1 MKHIIIGTA
10 GHIDHG
16 KTTLIKA
23 LTGCN
28 TDRWK
33 EEQERG
39 ITIDLGFAFFDLPNG
54 DRAGIVDVPG
64 HEKFIHN
71 MVAGVCGM
79 DMVLLV
85 IAADEGIMPQT
96 KEHMDILHLLGIQ
109 KCIVV
114 LNKMDLVDLEW
125 LELMEEEVRDQ
136 LQDTFL
142 KDAPVVKVSSVTGE
156 GLKELTDEIVKMETS
171 EVQEKEIHTIPR
183 LPIDRVFTISG
194 FGTIVTGTLISGII
208 RKDDTLQLYPWN
220 APCKVR
226 NIQVHGKNVDECSAG
241 QRVAVNLTGIK
252 KEDISR
258 GDVLASP
265 NSMKGTTL
273 LDVKLKILKDSNRIV
288 KNRSRLHLFTG
299 TSEVLCRAIL
309 LDRDELKAG
318 EECFA
323 QLRLEQELALRKGDR
338 FVVRFYSPMETIGGG
353 EVLEPNPKA
362 KRRFKEAALEELRR
376 KEAGS
381 SVDVVQMHVKS
392 HRDTLITITELA
404 KLTALSEEEIRQDVS
419 ELEDGSEALVFPMK
433 KDTYVW
439 MRDDELYLQE
449 QIKAELKKYHHKF
462 PYRHGIKKAEIQTKY
477 MKKIKPVVAA
487 KIFEHW
493 ETEESIISSGE
504 YLHLPEFEI
513 LKDARY
519 EGCRKLL
526 LNSFEKAEYQFVKLS
541 ETDVEKEYADMAED
555 ILLLLREE
563 NQVVRLS
570 EDAYTVKPLLEMAAE
585 KIREVVHQQPV
596 ITISEVR
603 DLFSTSRKNA
613 KLILEYTDGQ
623 RITRNTGAESEWK
636 AY

>member
-114 LNKMDLVDLEW
+114 LNKMDLVDPEW

-142 KDAPVVKVSSVTGE
+142 KDAPVVKVSAVTGE

-309 LDRDELKAG
+309 LDRDEVKAG

-376 KEAGS
+376 KEACS

-419 ELEDGSEALVFPMK
+419 ELEDGSEAFVFPMK

-449 QIKAELKKYHHKF
+449 QIKAELKKYHHKY

-513 LKDARY
+513 LQDARY

-563 NQVVRLS
+563 NQLVRLS
-570 EDAYTVKPLLEMAAE
+570 EDAYTVKPLLETAAE

>member
-71 MVAGVCGM
+71 MVAGVVGM

-114 LNKMDLVDLEW
+114 LNKIDLVDEEW

-142 KDAPVVKVSSVTGE
+142 KNAPVVKVSSVTGE

-258 GDVLASP
+258 GDVLASS
-265 NSMKGTTL
+265 NSMKSTTL

-338 FVVRFYSPMETIGGG
+338 FIVRFYSPMETIGGG

-419 ELEDGSEALVFPMK
+419 ELEDGSEAFVFPMK

-439 MRDDELYLQE
+439 MRDDELYLQD

-513 LKDARY
+513 LKDERY

-541 ETDVEKEYADMAED
+541 ETDVEKEYADMGED

-570 EDAYTVKPLLEMAAE
+570 EDAYTVKPLLETAAE

-613 KLILEYTDGQ
+613 KLILEYTDSQ

>member
-33 EEQERG
+33 EEQEWG

-71 MVAGVCGM
+71 MVTGVCGM

-114 LNKMDLVDLEW
+114 LNKMDLVDPEW

-142 KDAPVVKVSSVTGE
+142 KDAPVVKVSAVTGE

-309 LDRDELKAG
+309 LDRDEVKAG

-362 KRRFKEAALEELRR
+362 KRRFKEEALEELRR

-419 ELEDGSEALVFPMK
+419 ELEDGSEAFVFPMK

-449 QIKAELKKYHHKF
+449 QIKAELKKYHHKY

-563 NQVVRLS
+563 NQLVRLS
-570 EDAYTVKPLLEMAAE
+570 EDAYTVKPLLETAAE

>member
-71 MVAGVCGM
+71 MVAGVVGM

-114 LNKMDLVDLEW
+114 LNKIDLVDEEW

-142 KDAPVVKVSSVTGE
+142 KNAPVVKVSSVTGE

-258 GDVLASP
+258 GDVLASS

-323 QLRLEQELALRKGDR
+323 QLRLEQKLALRKGDR

-419 ELEDGSEALVFPMK
+419 ELEDGSEAFVFPMK

-439 MRDDELYLQE
+439 MRDDELYLQD

-487 KIFEHW
+487 KIFERW

-513 LKDARY
+513 LKDTRY

-541 ETDVEKEYADMAED
+541 ETDVEKEYADIGED

-570 EDAYTVKPLLEMAAE
+570 EDAYTVKPLLETASE

-613 KLILEYTDGQ
+613 KLILEYTDSQ

>member
-71 MVAGVCGM
+71 MVTGVCGM

-114 LNKMDLVDLEW
+114 LNKMDLVDPEW

-142 KDAPVVKVSSVTGE
+142 KDAPVVKVSAVTGE

-299 TSEVLCRAIL
+299 TSEVLCRTIL
-309 LDRDELKAG
+309 LDRDEVKAG

-362 KRRFKEAALEELRR
+362 KRRFKEEALEELRR

-419 ELEDGSEALVFPMK
+419 ELEDGSEAFVFPMK

-449 QIKAELKKYHHKF
+449 QIKAELKKYHHKY

-563 NQVVRLS
+563 NQLVRLS
-570 EDAYTVKPLLEMAAE
+570 EDAYTVKPLLETAAE

>member
-71 MVAGVCGM
+71 MVAGVVGM

-114 LNKMDLVDLEW
+114 LNKMDLVDPEW

-439 MRDDELYLQE
+439 MRDDELYLQD

-541 ETDVEKEYADMAED
+541 ETGVEKEYADMAED

>member
-71 MVAGVCGM
+71 MVAGVVGM

-114 LNKMDLVDLEW
+114 LNKMDLVDPEW

-439 MRDDELYLQE
+439 MRDDELYLQD

-513 LKDARY
+513 LKDERY

>member
-71 MVAGVCGM
+71 MVAGVVGM

-114 LNKMDLVDLEW
+114 LNKMDLVDEEW

-142 KDAPVVKVSSVTGE
+142 KDAPVVKISSVTGE

-299 TSEVLCRAIL
+299 TSEVLCRTIL

-449 QIKAELKKYHHKF
+449 QIKAELKKYHQKF

-541 ETDVEKEYADMAED
+541 ETGVEKEYADMAED

-570 EDAYTVKPLLEMAAE
+570 EDAYTVKPLLETAAE

>member
-96 KEHMDILHLLGIQ
+96 KEHMDILHLLGTQ

-114 LNKMDLVDLEW
+114 LNKMDLVDPEW

-142 KDAPVVKVSSVTGE
+142 KDAPVVKVSAVTGE

-309 LDRDELKAG
+309 LDRDEVKAG

-362 KRRFKEAALEELRR
+362 KRRFKEEALEELRR

-419 ELEDGSEALVFPMK
+419 ELEDGSEAFVFPMK

-449 QIKAELKKYHHKF
+449 QIKAELKKYHHKY

-563 NQVVRLS
+563 NQLVRLS
-570 EDAYTVKPLLEMAAE
+570 EDAYTVKPLLETAAE

-613 KLILEYTDGQ
+613 KLILEYTDSQ

>member
-114 LNKMDLVDLEW
+114 LNKMDLVDPEW

-142 KDAPVVKVSSVTGE
+142 KDAPVVKVSAVTGE

-309 LDRDELKAG
+309 LDRDEVKAG

-362 KRRFKEAALEELRR
+362 KRRFKEEALEELRR

-419 ELEDGSEALVFPMK
+419 ELEDGSEAFVFPMK

-439 MRDDELYLQE
+439 MRDDELYLLE

-541 ETDVEKEYADMAED
+541 ETDVEKEYADMGED

-570 EDAYTVKPLLEMAAE
+570 EDAYTVKPLLETASE

-613 KLILEYTDGQ
+613 KLILEYTDSQ

>member
-71 MVAGVCGM
+71 MVAGVVGM

-114 LNKMDLVDLEW
+114 LNKMDLVDPEW

-258 GDVLASP
+258 GDVLASS

-439 MRDDELYLQE
+439 MRDDELYLQD

-513 LKDARY
+513 LKDERY

-541 ETDVEKEYADMAED
+541 ETDVEKEYADMGED

-570 EDAYTVKPLLEMAAE
+570 EDAYTVKSLLEMAAE

>member
-71 MVAGVCGM
+71 MVAGVVGM

-114 LNKMDLVDLEW
+114 LNKIDLVDPEW

-258 GDVLASP
+258 GDVLASS

-439 MRDDELYLQE
+439 MRDDELYLQD

-526 LNSFEKAEYQFVKLS
+526 LNSFEKAEYQFVKFS

-570 EDAYTVKPLLEMAAE
+570 EDAYTVKPLLETAAE

>member
-71 MVAGVCGM
+71 MVAGVVGM

-114 LNKMDLVDLEW
+114 LNKMDLVDPEW

-258 GDVLASP
+258 GDVLASS

-299 TSEVLCRAIL
+299 TSEVLCRTIL

-419 ELEDGSEALVFPMK
+419 ELEDGSEAFVFPMK

-541 ETDVEKEYADMAED
+541 ETGVEKEYADMAED

>member
-71 MVAGVCGM
+71 MVAGVVGM

-114 LNKMDLVDLEW
+114 LNKIDLVDPEW

-142 KDAPVVKVSSVTGE
+142 KDAPVVKISSVTGE

-258 GDVLASP
+258 GDVLASS

-570 EDAYTVKPLLEMAAE
+570 EDAYTVKPLLETAAE

>member
-71 MVAGVCGM
+71 MVTGVCGM

-96 KEHMDILHLLGIQ
+96 KEHMDILHLLGTQ

-114 LNKMDLVDLEW
+114 LNKMDLVDPEW

-142 KDAPVVKVSSVTGE
+142 KDAPVVKVSAVTGE

-309 LDRDELKAG
+309 LDRDEVKAG

-419 ELEDGSEALVFPMK
+419 ELEDGSEAFVFPMK

-449 QIKAELKKYHHKF
+449 QIKAELKKYHHKY

-563 NQVVRLS
+563 NQLVRLS
-570 EDAYTVKPLLEMAAE
+570 EDAYTVKPLLETAAE

>member
-71 MVAGVCGM
+71 MVAGVVGM

-114 LNKMDLVDLEW
+114 LNKIDLVDPEW

-258 GDVLASP
+258 GDVLASS

-439 MRDDELYLQE
+439 MRDDELYLQD

-541 ETDVEKEYADMAED
+541 ETGVEKEYADMAED

-570 EDAYTVKPLLEMAAE
+570 EDAYTVKSLLEMAAE

>member
-71 MVAGVCGM
+71 MVAGVVGM

-114 LNKMDLVDLEW
+114 LNKMDLVDPEW

-392 HRDTLITITELA
+392 HRDMLITITELA

-541 ETDVEKEYADMAED
+541 ETGVEKEYADMAED

-570 EDAYTVKPLLEMAAE
+570 EDAYTVKPLLETAAE

>member
-71 MVAGVCGM
+71 MVAGVVGM

-114 LNKMDLVDLEW
+114 LNKMDLVDPEW

-541 ETDVEKEYADMAED
+541 ETGVEKEYADMAED

-570 EDAYTVKPLLEMAAE
+570 EDAYTVKPLLETAAE